1 MKKIIKISCFLVLGL
16 IIISCNPD
24 DNSVI
29 QTDEFIF
36 NINSGNKWVYKH
48 YNSPNDSGPFTFTGA
63 IDSIEIV
70 GTEVIQGY
78 TFAIKNTRKFH
89 GNQLSQNDYSY
100 LRVNS
105 LGHLVQITDI
115 ENIGLISDTTGF
127 VLHPGIDANYTY
139 NYDVNGDPNIGNV
152 EFHLG
157 SPITIN
163 IEEEQY
169 LVSPFLGLFTPSE
182 NSPQL
187 VSKTVG
193 EYYASNI
200 GMIKGITKLVVGDI
214 TSEYRLVSYEVN

>member
-1 MKKIIKISCFLVLGL
+1 MKKIFTISFFLVLGV
-16 IIISCNPD
+16 IIISCNSD
-24 DNSVI
+24 DNSVN

-36 NINSGNKWVYKH
+36 NINSGNKWVYK
-48 YNSPNDSGPFTFTGA
+48 YYSSPNDSSPYSFTGV

-78 TFAIKNTRKFH
+78 AFAKKNTRKFY

-100 LRVNS
+100 ICVNS
-105 LGHLVQITDI
+105 FGHLIEITDL
-115 ENIGLISDTTGF
+115 ENIGVISDTSGL
-127 VLHPGIDANYTY
+127 VLHPGMDANYTY
-139 NYDVNGDPNIGNV
+139 NYDVHGDPNIGNV

-182 NSPQL
+182 NSPEL

-200 GMIKGITKLVVGDI
+200 GMIKGITRSVAGNSI
-214 TSEYRLVSYEVN
+214 TEYRLISYAIN